1 MGQSIKKA
9 TVISYIT
16 LVIGNIISLIY
27 TPFMLS
33 TLGSNEYGLFS
44 LVNYIISYIYLLDMG
59 MGNDVIWYISRYLDI
74 ID

>member
-33 TLGSNEYGLFS
+33 TLGSTEYGLFS
-44 LVNYIISYIYLLDMG
+44 LVNNIISYI
-59 MGNDVIWYISRYLDI
+59 
-74 ID
+74 